1 MKTNDL
7 YRDALY
13 RLYDIYDGD
22 EENNRLNTKEVNAAW
37 NTICDA
43 LISPLAGDDSEKAE
57 FLQCL
62 VEDLLQ
68 ERSRAAFNL
77 GYNVALELITGQRRM
92 A

>member
-7 YRDALY
+7 YPNAIA
-13 RLYDIYDGD
+13 RLYESYDSD
-22 EENNRLNTKEVNAAW
+22 EENNRLNTNEVNAAW

-77 GYNVALELITGQRRM
+77 GFIAAVELITGHHRM
-92 A
+92 P